1 MVIIGSKVP
10 LYTVLR
16 KYSIFQIWVV
26 FNYKNGPVDLNFNTE
41 EVYVSIRN
49 AYVQIK
55 ILKSTLLSGLTLLTR
70 FFI

>member
-1 MVIIGSKVP
+1 MVIIGLIVP

-16 KYSIFQIWVV
+16 TYFIFQICVV

-41 EVYVSIRN
+41 EVYASIRN
-49 AYVQIK
+49 VYVQIK
-55 ILKSTLLSGLTLLTR
+55 FSKSTLLSSLTLLTR